1 MKTTFGTPKSNVPQS
16 VKRCIKEVFRPNDV
30 KDYGERHTQS
40 EDTSFDYTE
49 AGGYTTYRKD
59 RNPITELIDP
69 HPCSAVDLSIRHNET
84 IQTTAIKMPYRIW
97 NMLWN
102 VWSRYFIF
110 FKRG

>member
-1 MKTTFGTPKSNVPQS
+1 MKTTCETPKSIATPF

-30 KDYGERHTQS
+30 KDYGERHTPS
-40 EDTSFDYTE
+40 DDTSFDVTE

-59 RNPITELIDP
+59 RNPIAERIDT
-69 HPCSAVDLSIRHNET
+69 HPCSEADLSIRHNET

>member
-1 MKTTFGTPKSNVPQS
+1 MKTTCETLKSIVPPF

-30 KDYGERHTQS
+30 KDYGERYTPS
-40 EDTSFDYTE
+40 EDTSFDVTE
-49 AGGYTTYRKD
+49 AGGYTTYRND
-59 RNPITELIDP
+59 RNPIAELIDP
-69 HPCSAVDLSIRHNET
+69 HPRSEADLSNRHNET
-84 IQTTAIKMPYRIW
+84 IQTTAIKMPYRIG